1 MLRLREV
8 LKRLGWSQYERDA
21 YCSLVTE
28 GPSTAADLELR
39 ASIPSGRGHSV
50 VKKLKARKEG
60 AIRKLRGRPAKYD
73 AQHPRMV
80 LEGALNDLKEQCE
93 AALAEAEPAWDLRA
107 EGNAGVGE
115 KSWIV
120 DGLGGTVN
128 EIRELAT
135 RSATSFTL
143 VLDNLNWVRSKDV
156 ETLQRIIAKGGIVK
170 VVSTRASKGDLER
183 LAAAGVI
190 AKAVDHVKSGYC
202 VSDHKTI
209 LWVTG
214 KSDTATA
221 VVDDRL
227 AGLLEREFEADYK
240 DTARVEV
247 EKV

>member
-1 MLRLREV
+1 MLRLRDV

-28 GPSTAADLELR
+28 GASTAADLELR
-39 ASIPSGRGHSV
+39 ANIPSGRGHSV

-60 AIRKLRGRPAKYD
+60 AVRKLRGRPAKFD
-73 AQHPRMV
+73 AQNPRMV
-80 LEGALNDLKEQCE
+80 LEAALNDLKEECE

-107 EGNAGVGE
+107 EGSSSNHE

-128 EIRELAT
+128 EVRELAL
-135 RSATSFTL
+135 RSTTAFTL
-143 VLDNLNWVRSKDV
+143 VLDNLTWIKSKDIEV
-156 ETLQRIIAKGGIVK
+156 LKKIIEKGGIVK
-170 VVSTRASKGDLER
+170 VVSTRASKSDLER

-190 AKAVDHVKSGYC
+190 AKAVDQVKSGYA
-202 VSDHKTI
+202 VSDHKTV

-214 KSDTATA
+214 KSETATA
-221 VVDDRL
+221 LVDERL
-227 AGLLEREFEADYK
+227 AGVLEREFEADYK
-240 DTARVEV
+240 DAASVEV